1 MSDLIL
7 IIDDD
12 PDVRS
17 VVDITLRL
25 AGFDVATAPDGETGL
40 EEALKQRPDL
50 ILLDLMMPRMDGYE
64 VCRRLRSDG
73 RLSHIPVIMLT
84 AKAQLTDKIAGL
96 EYGADDYVTKPFD
109 TEELA
114 ARVQATLRRALDS
127 RSVSPLTGLPGNV
140 RIEQEL
146 SRRVDADEPLAV
158 LYADLN
164 RFKAYNDHYGF
175 LRGDEAIRSIAEAL
189 RTAASRVGDE
199 ETFVGHIGGDD
210 FVILTD
216 PEIAEPMAEAV
227 IEEFEAA
234 VPALY
239 DAEDR
244 EAGYIEVEDRKG
256 QMHRFPLISVSIGI
270 VTNEKRSFEDH
281 RQVVEVAT
289 EMKSFAKRSGDNRSN
304 YASDRRTGE

>member
-7 IIDDD
+7 VIDDD

-64 VCRRLRSDG
+64 VCRRLRADG

-96 EYGADDYVTKPFD
+96 EHGADDYVTKPFD

-146 SRRVDADEPLAV
+146 SRRVDADEPMAV

-164 RFKAYNDHYGF
+164 SFKAYNDHYGF
-175 LRGDEAIRSIAEAL
+175 LRGDDAIRVVAEAL
-189 RTAASRVGDE
+189 RSAASRVGDE
-199 ETFVGHIGGDD
+199 STFVGHIGGDD
-210 FVILTD
+210 FVVIID
-216 PEIAEPMAEAV
+216 PGEAEDMAEAI
-227 IEEFEAA
+227 IEEFDAK
-234 VPALY
+234 VPDLY
-239 DAEDR
+239 DPEDR
-244 EAGYIEVEDRKG
+244 EVGYIEVEDRQG
-256 QMHRFPLISVSIGI
+256 RMHRFPPVSVSIGI
-270 VTNEKRSFEDH
+270 VTNEKRAFEDH
-281 RQVVEVAT
+281 RHVVEVAT
-289 EMKSFAKRSGDNRSN
+289 EMKSFAKRSGGDGSN
-304 YASDRRTGE
+304 YASDRRTED